1 MPAQNAL
8 SNNTKSR
15 FNLTL
20 NSFQKEYRD
29 KHTGIRIAKPFTCL
43 VCLKLYSSKALN
55 RITLAG
61 LLTYSILE
69 TPFPFLAKQWF
80 EYGSTTFGGAYSSES
95 VQDSH
100 LIPFSMRRPQGRRHH
115 QNAGQ
120 RYT

>member
-1 MPAQNAL
+1 L
-8 SNNTKSR
+8 SNNIKSR

-29 KHTGIRIAKPFTCL
+29 KHAGTGIPKSSACF

-55 RITLAG
+55 CITLAG
-61 LLTYSILE
+61 LLTCSIFE

-80 EYGSTTFGGAYSSES
+80 EYGSKTFGGAYSSGS

-100 LIPFSMRRPQGRRHH
+100 LIPFSMRCPQGQQHH
-115 QNAGQ
+115 QNVGQ
-120 RYT
+120 RYA